1 MLSYIYIQ
9 PLIGVI
15 KTMKKLILSLL
26 LFTISTIAFCQTV
39 FRPVKATM
47 TDSQG
52 SFTSSNFN
60 CPNMVVYDK
69 GNSVQLSWGGE
80 NIPLSRSNSP
90 DTYIASQSKSGTTM
104 KFVAYR
110 SSSTR
115 QIYLVICTTKGNGKS
130 VDIHFKP

>member
-1 MLSYIYIQ
+1 
-9 PLIGVI
+9 
-15 KTMKKLILSLL
+15 MKKLIIPLL
-26 LFTISTIAFCQTV
+26 LSVISTIAFCQTI
-39 FRPVKATM
+39 FRPVKATI
-47 TDSQG
+47 TDIQG

-69 GNSVQLSWGGE
+69 GKIVQLSWGGE
-80 NIPLSRSNSP
+80 NILLSKSSSP
-90 DTYIASQSKSGTTM
+90 DTYVASQSKSGTIM

-115 QIYLVICTTKGNGKS
+115 KIYLVICTTKSNGKS

>member
-1 MLSYIYIQ
+1 MKRIAI
-9 PLIGVI
+9 LII
-15 KTMKKLILSLL
+15 
-26 LFTISTIAFCQTV
+26 LFTFSIVAFCQTT
-39 FRPVKATM
+39 FRPVKATI

-52 SFTSSNFN
+52 SFTSSSFN

-69 GNSVQLSWGGE
+69 ENIVQLSWGGE
-80 NIPLSRSNSP
+80 NIPLSKSNSP
-90 DTYIASQSKSGTTM
+90 DTYIASQSKSGTMM

-115 QIYLVICTTKGNGKS
+115 KIYLVICTTKSNGKS

>member
-1 MLSYIYIQ
+1 
-9 PLIGVI
+9 
-15 KTMKKLILSLL
+15 MKRLSLL
-26 LFTISTIAFCQTV
+26 LLLATFSIVAICQTT
-39 FRPVKATM
+39 FRPVKATI

-69 GNSVQLSWGGE
+69 GSSVQLSWGGE
-80 NIPLSRSNSP
+80 NIPLSKSSSP
-90 DTYIASQSKSGTTM
+90 DTYIASQSKSGTTI

-115 QIYLVICTTKGNGKS
+115 KIYLVICTTKGNGKS
-130 VDIHFKP
+130 VEINFKP